1 MKQWTIRKTVSILG
15 RLRQFATV
23 PSRLQFA
30 RSGRWCS
37 IARDYF
43 SILWAPFPLLTY
55 GNKTSVH
62 IFTPV
67 NGYTYMAYSLYNSSC
82 HEDSWHTARTT
93 LLFYTIYMVIHC
105 YSISKCFV
113 CKISSGVV
121 KTYRKD
127 KNSEYIVFK
136 EWSIVQIAMVRC
148 SLMKLCY
155 NADLC
160 YHIASLLQQQ
170 SKCRHVA
177 LISHII
183 LIHLKQIFALTISC
197 WIFSGEAAFS

>member
-1 MKQWTIRKTVSILG
+1 MTYTCILCYKEHICNYERNLTKYLIYESIKLCLCVVITCGTNETMDNTKTVSILG

-67 NGYTYMAYSLYNSSC
+67 NGYTYMAYSLCNSSC
-82 HEDSWHTARTT
+82 HEDS
-93 LLFYTIYMVIHC
+93 
-105 YSISKCFV
+105 
-113 CKISSGVV
+113 
-121 KTYRKD
+121 
-127 KNSEYIVFK
+127 
-136 EWSIVQIAMVRC
+136 
-148 SLMKLCY
+148 
-155 NADLC
+155 
-160 YHIASLLQQQ
+160 
-170 SKCRHVA
+170 
-177 LISHII
+177 
-183 LIHLKQIFALTISC
+183 
-197 WIFSGEAAFS
+197 